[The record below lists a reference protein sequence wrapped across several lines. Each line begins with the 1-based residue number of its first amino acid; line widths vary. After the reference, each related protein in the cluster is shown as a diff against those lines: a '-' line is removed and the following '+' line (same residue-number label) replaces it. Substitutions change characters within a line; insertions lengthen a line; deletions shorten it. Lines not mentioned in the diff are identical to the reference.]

1 MIMAESARCIFSLKK
16 MHQDDKNTILRQTMH
31 RVPLQEGSPSYLGL
45 AELKGRIK
53 KIMEEKQ
60 ALGLKDLAVNGGDLI
75 KEGIPA
81 GKKMGAILNELFEAV
96 TESPAM
102 NNRET
107 LLEVARNIYRE
118 KYS

>member
-1 MIMAESARCIFSLKK
+1 M
-16 MHQDDKNTILRQTMH
+16 
-31 RVPLQEGSPSYLGL
+31 QEGSPSYLGL
-45 AELKGRIK
+45 AELKGRIN